1 MLNFSTGLGL
11 VRLELNLGFK
21 AGGIFPLVVA
31 MPNAAQAN
39 YSNVVRALEAALPA
53 NALAEQSAGRR
64 ATALALTVAA
74 CFTKPSLEYL
84 YGALLLVFVEAR
96 VRWRSPTTGRPKMRR
111 HRQTREPVRAR

>member
-1 MLNFSTGLGL
+1 
-11 VRLELNLGFK
+11 
-21 AGGIFPLVVA
+21 
-31 MPNAAQAN
+31 MPNAVQAN

-74 CFTKPSLEYL
+74 CFTKRSLGYL

-96 VRWRSPTTGRPKMRR
+96 VR
-111 HRQTREPVRAR
+111 